1 MGLPAKSRDDST
13 ARRGPADAAVPPR
26 RRRSAGHV
34 LAESTE
40 PADGATSSRAAKRT
54 SKESSD
60 GAARPS
66 GAVLPPQAARPTRL
80 RLVER
85 GVVLPPVAAVSP
97 EGAREPA
104 ELLEL
109 PPAALPRL
117 GDSAVSADDPLWA
130 AYFAAP
136 SPHTR
141 NPLVERYQ
149 DLVREIVR
157 RFSTRLP
164 RSVDRGD
171 LLTAGSVGL
180 ISAIASFD
188 PGRGVRFEAYGERRI
203 KGALL
208 DELRTQDWM
217 PRPWRQR
224 IEQHKRVLERLRGE
238 LGRSPRDGEVAAV
251 LGVSL
256 EDYQLLFGVGLPGA
270 PTGGQVVS
278 EDGEEGFESSL
289 DVVADTRSD
298 EPGEQLTRD
307 ELLALV
313 AQKLTDQEYRIVYLK
328 YWEELPMRQIGD
340 LLGISES
347 RVCKIHLRLIERLK
361 DRLRQH
367 VDRP

>member
-60 GAARPS
+60 GPVRRVGAA
-66 GAVLPPQAARPTRL
+66 LPPQAARPTRL

-85 GVVLPPVAAVSP
+85 GVVLPPAVALSP
-97 EGAREPA
+97 ESA
-104 ELLEL
+104 LEL
-109 PPAALPRL
+109 PPAALPCP
-117 GDSAVSADDPLWA
+117 GDSRVAADDPLWA

-136 SPHTR
+136 SPLTR

-270 PTGGQVVS
+270 PTGGQAVS

-347 RVCKIHLRLIERLK
+347 RVCKIHLRLIDRLK

-367 VDRP
+367 VDRA